1 MRVFVGTQQFML
13 FMQLARSTLVPP
25 YDSNMDVGTH
35 NCRQDGACM
44 YKWAVR
50 TTGEPQEAG
59 LTPAAAFCTASW

>member
-1 MRVFVGTQQFML
+1 MAVGTYQGVAG
-13 FMQLARSTLVPP
+13 LAPRP
-25 YDSNMDVGTH
+25 Y